1 MKKFIITFFSCTL
14 LFSCTKEIDIDL
26 NESNP
31 KFVIEGNLSTV
42 SGASKVTIHKTI
54 NFDESAPYPAVSA
67 ALVTIT
73 DNTVNQT
80 YNLSELTAGQ
90 YYNSLLTG
98 IEGHAY
104 TVTVAIGTEIFTA
117 ASTMAY
123 RVNLDSLIQ
132 ENLAGSGTGGG
143 TGGPG
148 SGSGSG
154 SIIQI
159 TPKYADPSNYENYYQ
174 FVVSKN
180 GLILNDIFIRND
192 IGFNGSS
199 SPLPLRVRADK
210 NDVVDIDMQGI
221 DKAVYNYFFGL
232 NENINQSTA
241 TPANPT
247 SNFTNGALGYFKA
260 HTSQT
265 KTIIIQ

>member
-1 MKKFIITFFSCTL
+1 MRKLISIFFAFSCL
-14 LFSCTKEIDIDL
+14 ISCTKEIDIDL

-31 KFVIEGNLSTV
+31 KFVIEGNVSTV

-54 NFDESAPYPAVSA
+54 NFDEAAPYPTVSA

-80 YNLSELTAGQ
+80 YILSEISAGM
-90 YYNSLLTG
+90 YYNSSLSG
-98 IEGHAY
+98 VEGHTY
-104 TVTVAIGTEIFTA
+104 TITVNIGTEIFTA
-117 ASTMAY
+117 VSSMPY
-123 RVNLDSLIQ
+123 RVNLDSLVQ

-143 TGGPG
+143 PGGPAG
-148 SGSGSG
+148 TGN
-154 SIIQI
+154 ITI
-159 TPKYADPSNYENYYQ
+159 TPKYADPSAFENHYQ
-174 FVVSKN
+174 FVVSRN
-180 GLILNDIFIRND
+180 GVLQNDIFVRSD
-192 IGFNGSS
+192 VGFNGSA
-199 SPLPLRVRADK
+199 SPLPLRVDAEK
-210 NDVVDIDMQGI
+210 NDVVTVDMQGI

-260 HTSQT
+260 HTSQI
-265 KTIIIQ
+265 KTITIL